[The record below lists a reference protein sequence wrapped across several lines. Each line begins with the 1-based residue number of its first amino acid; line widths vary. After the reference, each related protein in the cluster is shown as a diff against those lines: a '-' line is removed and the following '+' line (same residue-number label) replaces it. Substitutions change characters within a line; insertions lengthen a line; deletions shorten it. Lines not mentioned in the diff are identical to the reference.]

1 MDDVCRY
8 LVIFNFETGD
18 PQIPYWREI
27 AMVKGSDADIDE
39 LEDNISSYCEYV
51 GDDFDDCYSD
61 ALEEILDASSLEYTP
76 ITWKH
81 SGEIP
86 ACDRIT
92 IIYI

>member
-8 LVIFNFETGD
+8 LVIFNFMTGD
-18 PQIPYWREI
+18 HQNPCWSEI

-39 LEDNISSYCEYV
+39 LGDNISSYCEYAR
-51 GDDFDDCYSD
+51 DYFDDGYSD